1 MVGHGYG
8 GHVEFFDTLD
18 QALDVAG
25 AVQHGIV
32 GVEMKMYELRLGHS
46 ELDPSL
52 CSFYFMRRRHSLY
65 ARQAVENGHEMQF
78 IPGYT
83 DQRSSSS

>member
-1 MVGHGYG
+1 M
-8 GHVEFFDTLD
+8 E
-18 QALDVAG
+18 
-25 AVQHGIV
+25 
-32 GVEMKMYELRLGHS
+32 MYELRLGHS